1 MFWDD
6 LFAAASNHVAAAKRS
21 LVIAAPFIKV
31 GALQAIFEAVPENIE
46 ILVYTRWRPE
56 EVARG
61 VSDPAILPLVESRA
75 GSVWLCDTL
84 HAKIF
89 LVDHKLALIGS
100 ANVTAAG
107 LGLSKR
113 PNFEILTPLSIEAA
127 VAAQFLRDL
136 HARSRQATPEIAELV
151 VAAATAFQI
160 PDVPLDPDADSEI
173 VEYPRRWAPRFRSP
187 DRLYDLYADVDWR
200 SSVKPND
207 PALLDLLGMHV
218 PRSLDQK
225 AFDLHVRQRVLTS
238 PAVLAIDAMLTEP
251 QRFGALTDALR
262 NYDPELSHAERQNLL
277 QVSLR
282 WMLYFAGDIYELSTP
297 KYSEIVS
304 KR

>member
-1 MFWDD
+1 MFWDN

-21 LVIAAPFIKV
+21 LVIAAPFVKV
-31 GALQAIFEAVPENIE
+31 GALKAIFEVVPENIE
-46 ILVYTRWRPE
+46 ILIYTRWRPE

-61 VSDPAILPLVESRA
+61 VSDTAILPLVESRA

-89 LVDHKLALIGS
+89 LVDYEYALIGS

-107 LGLSKR
+107 LGLSKS
-113 PNFEILTPLSIEAA
+113 PNFEILTPLSIETA

-136 HARSRQATPEIAELV
+136 HERSRQATPEIAKSV
-151 VAAATAFQI
+151 IAAAAAFQI
-160 PDVPLDPDADSEI
+160 PDVLLDPDSDNEI
-173 VEYPRRWAPRFRSP
+173 VEYPRRWVPRFRSP
-187 DRLYDLYADVDWR
+187 DRLFDLYADPDWR

-207 PALLDLLGMHV
+207 LALLDLLGMQV
-218 PRSLDQK
+218 PRSLDRK
-225 AFDLHVRQRVLTS
+225 AFELHVRERVLMS

-262 NYDPELSHAERQNLL
+262 NFDPELSHADRQNLL
-277 QVSLR
+277 QISLR
-282 WMLYFAGDIYELSTP
+282 WMLYFASDIYELSSP